1 MPIKI
6 PNNLPAAK
14 TLREENIFV
23 MKETRAS
30 TQDIRPLRILLLN
43 LMPKKIETE
52 TQLSR
57 LLGNTPLQVELEL
70 IHTVSRE
77 AKNTPPEHLLAFY
90 KTFDEVKDQYFD
102 GMIITGAPVEQM
114 EFEQVDYWQE
124 LCGIM
129 EWSKSHVH
137 STFHICWG
145 AQAGLYYHFGIK
157 KYPLDKKLS
166 GVYPH
171 HADYKLSM
179 LLRGF
184 DDTFYVPQSRY
195 TTVLREEIEREP
207 RLKILA
213 SSEIAGVYAVIAN
226 HGRQIFITGHSEY
239 DGDTL
244 KNEYL
249 RDLAAGI
256 SPEVPENYFPEN
268 DPSKAP
274 IVSWRAHANL
284 LYTNWLNYF
293 VYQTT
298 PYELESIPFSS
309 NTGAETGETN

>member
-145 AQAGLYYHFGIK
+145 AQAGLY
-157 KYPLDKKLS
+157 
-166 GVYPH
+166 
-171 HADYKLSM
+171 
-179 LLRGF
+179 
-184 DDTFYVPQSRY
+184 
-195 TTVLREEIEREP
+195 
-207 RLKILA
+207 
-213 SSEIAGVYAVIAN
+213 
-226 HGRQIFITGHSEY
+226 
-239 DGDTL
+239 
-244 KNEYL
+244 
-249 RDLAAGI
+249 
-256 SPEVPENYFPEN
+256 
-268 DPSKAP
+268 
-274 IVSWRAHANL
+274 
-284 LYTNWLNYF
+284 
-293 VYQTT
+293 
-298 PYELESIPFSS
+298 
-309 NTGAETGETN
+309 